1 MRVTADALSLLLLQC
16 SLFTL
21 GNAFIPISR
30 STSARTFAPC
40 SFCSGGLYQRNGKR
54 AFTASNLLDLNDGLD
69 IRRSRKFSLRM
80 SESDNS
86 DDSELDDD
94 DDDDDDDGITEN
106 PLSNAVDS
114 VSWMDSISEQQKST
128 DSISAIKS
136 GAEILPFFPLGGIV
150 YTPNSEHELTI
161 FEPRYRQMYNDILMN
176 GSKRFVVSMAHPTE
190 EGTFASVG
198 VIFKLKELRDV
209 SERTGDQYKYICDHM
224 VTGRVKLHRV
234 INPKAWETRET
245 YLKVEGTILEEDDIP
260 DEVDEDD
267 EEDSGA
273 EAAISSV
280 IGKIA
285 AMANPT
291 ASKKE
296 IEGSAPHEEELLIQ
310 SFGTMV
316 ELMHILEED
325 VRFTRASVNSL
336 GVSPGGGEDSLWS
349 TIRLWQSY
357 IQQRLNARGGE
368 LQKEFQKK
376 VLKFLTEEKNLKES
390 ELPSAIGFTDLSP
403 ELQKEVQDLQKRMT
417 VELQPLVLE
426 STLTMQKILEGDDHK
441 ARVNLLRYFV
451 DEERKRLEARKVL
464 RGIFSTES
472 TEDSEG
478 AEGETKDE
486 SATAA
491 AVEDSSEKP
500 PDETKAF
507 DEDSL
512 KGMKLPELGEG
523 SDKAEPDSFFD
534 EPGAFQ

>member
-40 SFCSGGLYQRNGKR
+40 SFSSGGLYQRNGKR

-426 STLTMQKILEGDDHK
+426 STLTMQK
-441 ARVNLLRYFV
+441 NS
-451 DEERKRLEARKVL
+451 
-464 RGIFSTES
+464 RG
-472 TEDSEG
+472 
-478 AEGETKDE
+478 
-486 SATAA
+486 
-491 AVEDSSEKP
+491 
-500 PDETKAF
+500 
-507 DEDSL
+507 
-512 KGMKLPELGEG
+512 
-523 SDKAEPDSFFD
+523 
-534 EPGAFQ
+534 

>member
-472 TEDSEG
+472 TKDSEG